1 MPNSS
6 KHSGPLIA
14 GPEAQR
20 PSRAAAYPVL
30 EIAQAALRLDL
41 DRQLNVQVVSR
52 LDAEAVDVVSTS
64 VAAVALVVS
73 LIVARDTRRREQ
85 QAARLARQPALV
97 FDWDGSTKTW
107 RLRNIGNGPALDVVI
122 AQRIGSVWTNPLRMP
137 EMPVDGSEVVP
148 RRWVEKTEDPGLG
161 ARSRAPPGSRC
172 GRGARPR
179 VAARRRARPPGRPG
193 RRRRARG
200 GAARRLGRGDR
211 PPPDAAVDDHGR

>member
-1 MPNSS
+1 M
-6 KHSGPLIA
+6 
-14 GPEAQR
+14 
-20 PSRAAAYPVL
+20 
-30 EIAQAALRLDL
+30 
-41 DRQLNVQVVSR
+41 
-52 LDAEAVDVVSTS
+52 EAVDVVSTS

-161 ARSRAPPGSRC
+161 ARYRSIAGEEYATRTGDDMSQIHPGAGVIPIDNAAIERHWQYRSSSSTSR
-172 GRGARPR
+172 
-179 VAARRRARPPGRPG
+179 
-193 RRRRARG
+193 
-200 GAARRLGRGDR
+200 
-211 PPPDAAVDDHGR
+211 